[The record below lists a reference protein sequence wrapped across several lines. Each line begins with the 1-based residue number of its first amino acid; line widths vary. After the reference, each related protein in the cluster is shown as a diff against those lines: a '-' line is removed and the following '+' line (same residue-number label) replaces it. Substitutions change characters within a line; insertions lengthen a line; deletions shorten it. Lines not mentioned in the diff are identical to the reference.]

1 MCKGKTLSKLLP
13 PPNTPT
19 QPNQMMGEITC
30 GLSLYYIA
38 AFETMSKF
46 LKNQLIVFSWYESMG
61 GFFCSAD
68 YFSEHTSLLH
78 KMAD

>member
-19 QPNQMMGEITC
+19 QPNQMTGEITC

-46 LKNQLIVFSWYESMG
+46 LKNQLIVFSW
-61 GFFCSAD
+61 
-68 YFSEHTSLLH
+68 
-78 KMAD
+78 